1 MPTDLL
7 RDPSTLAALVA
18 LPAAG
23 AAVGVW
29 AARRWQRLRRRA
41 SPGHGLPSNAPGAGR
56 SERERFL
63 AMLAER
69 AAAAGSASDALC
81 LLSVGLD
88 DFRLVNDRHGR
99 AVGDQVLRAAA
110 ARVLGQC
117 GASAPPARIEA
128 DEFAIALAAPHAA
141 AQALAHRLIEAF
153 AEPLAADAG
162 PVAVG
167 VSIGIAVAPEHG
179 SGGQLLAN
187 AAAAMRAARR
197 SGGGTYALFDPQ
209 IEAQQRDETII
220 ARELRQAVARRELEL
235 VYQPK
240 IDADSLQVTAVEA
253 LLRWRHPALGLVSP
267 VRFIPIAERHGLI
280 EPIGNWVLESA
291 LRQAAAWR
299 KAGLR
304 MRVAI
309 NVSGYQ
315 MRQDDFAVK
324 LEKGLAQ
331 YGLQPGRFTCEIT
344 ESVAM
349 EDTAVTRR
357 AFTRLAKIGVHV
369 SIDDFGTGHSSLAT
383 LRRLPAQE
391 LKIDRSFVTGIEAS
405 EPARTIV
412 RAVVQMAHALNLKVV
427 AEGVENEAQRDLL
440 VRLGCNELQGH
451 LFARPMSARAI
462 AIWASDAPATLAQ
475 SFRPS
480 LFKETRLDHA
490 APTELLHRAT
500 VLEPRG
506 RSPARAG

>member
-1 MPTDLL
+1 MLTDLL
-7 RDPSTLAALVA
+7 RDPTTLAALLA

-23 AAVGVW
+23 AAVGAW
-29 AARRWQRLRRRA
+29 AARRGQRTR
-41 SPGHGLPSNAPGAGR
+41 PGAAAAQGPPTTTAVAAVV
-56 SERERFL
+56 ERERFL
-63 AMLAER
+63 ATLTEQ
-69 AAAAGSASDALC
+69 AAAAASAGRALC

-88 DFRLVNDRHGR
+88 DLRLVNDRHGR
-99 AVGDQVLRAAA
+99 AFGDQVLHAAA
-110 ARVLGQC
+110 QRLRAQC
-117 GASAPPARIEA
+117 GTAAPLARIDG
-128 DEFAIALAAPHAA
+128 DEFAVALAAPPEA
-141 AQALAHRLIEAF
+141 AQALAQRLIEAF
-153 AEPLAADAG
+153 AEPLAAG
-162 PVAVG
+162 PDQITVG

-179 SGGQLLAN
+179 SGAGLLSH

-197 SGGGTYALFDPQ
+197 SGGGTHALFDPQ
-209 IEAQQRDETII
+209 IEAQQREEAAI

-240 IDADSLQVTAVEA
+240 IDAASLQVTAVEA
-253 LLRWRHPALGLVSP
+253 LLRWRHPTLGLVSP
-267 VRFIPIAERHGLI
+267 LRFIPIAERHGLI

-291 LRQAAAWR
+291 LGQAAVWR

-309 NVSGYQ
+309 NVSGFQ

-324 LEKGLAQ
+324 LDKGLRQ

-349 EDTAVTRR
+349 EDTVVTRR
-357 AFTRLAKIGVHV
+357 AFARLAKIGVHV
-369 SIDDFGTGHSSLAT
+369 SIDDFGTGHSSLAA

-405 EPARTIV
+405 EAARAIV
-412 RAVVQMAHALNLKVV
+412 RAVVQLARALNLKVV
-427 AEGVENEAQRDLL
+427 AEGVESEAQRDLL
-440 VRLGCNELQGH
+440 VRLGCNELQGY

-462 AIWASDAPATLAQ
+462 AIWASDAPTTLAQ

-480 LFKETRLDHA
+480 LFKETRLDDA
-490 APTELLHRAT
+490 APTELLHQAT
-500 VLEPRG
+500 LLEPRG